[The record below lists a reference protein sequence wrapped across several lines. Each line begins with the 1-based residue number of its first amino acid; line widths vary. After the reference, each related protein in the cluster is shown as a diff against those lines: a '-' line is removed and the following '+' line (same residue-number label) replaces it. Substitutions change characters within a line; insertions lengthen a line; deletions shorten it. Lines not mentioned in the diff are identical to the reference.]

1 MFCYKLIL
9 IDERYFMYVYDKDKV
24 IGMIPLDKNHLTSL
38 SKAKEYEERFGWKS
52 VIKGSHRRSF

>member
-1 MFCYKLIL
+1 MFCYKLVL

-38 SKAKEYEERFGWKS
+38 SKAKEYEERFGWK
-52 VIKGSHRRSF
+52 KCD